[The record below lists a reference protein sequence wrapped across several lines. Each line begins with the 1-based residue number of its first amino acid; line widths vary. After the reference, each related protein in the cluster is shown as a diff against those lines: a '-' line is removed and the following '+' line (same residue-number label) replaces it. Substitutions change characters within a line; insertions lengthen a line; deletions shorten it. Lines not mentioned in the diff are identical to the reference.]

1 MMKKFEN
8 RQENTYTKKVNGG
21 KKRNYFIDIKQTRGD
36 DYYMVL
42 TENSKKETGIER
54 HKIFIYKEDIN
65 RFANAIAEATDKM
78 KSLMPDYNF
87 EEFDN
92 RFDSETNSDKEE
104 DVSW

>member
-1 MMKKFEN
+1 MKNFDN
-8 RQENTYTKKVNGG
+8 RQESVFTKKVNGG
-21 KKRNYFIDIKQTRGD
+21 KKRNYFIDIKQTRGE
-36 DYYMVL
+36 DYYIVL

-65 RFANAIAEATDKM
+65 RFTTSLVEATDKL

-87 EEFDN
+87 EEFDG
-92 RFDSETNSDKEE
+92 RFDTESNGDKPE